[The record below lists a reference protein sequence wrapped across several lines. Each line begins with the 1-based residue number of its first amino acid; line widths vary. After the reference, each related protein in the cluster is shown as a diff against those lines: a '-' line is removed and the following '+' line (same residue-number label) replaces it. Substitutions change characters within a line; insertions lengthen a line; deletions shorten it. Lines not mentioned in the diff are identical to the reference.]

1 MQKEISKIFIAQ
13 YRGIGPLSMGIEF
26 FTRSK
31 WSHSA
36 IVIKYDD
43 DDDGAFILYE
53 AWGFK
58 GVVKIEGHT
67 LHEVLSKNHR
77 PITMVDLYTIDL
89 CYPRIDFL
97 DKQVGKKYDW
107 SLINKFVT
115 RRPAMENDKW
125 ICSELVGEFCNRSGN
140 PLQHMPTW
148 KMAPEHVGISPVLE
162 PHSVVRT
169 I

>member
-1 MQKEISKIFIAQ
+1 MKIFIAQ
-13 YRGIGPLSMGIEF
+13 YQGIGPLSRGIEL

-36 IVIKYDD
+36 IVVKYD
-43 DDDGAFILYE
+43 GGTFVLYE

-58 GVVKIEGHT
+58 GVVKVESDN
-67 LHEVLSKNHR
+67 LFSVLSENHR
-77 PITMVDLYTIDL
+77 PNTPVDMFTIELPD
-89 CYPRIDFL
+89 PNIRFL
-97 DKQVGKKYDW
+97 DDQVGKKYDW

-125 ICSELVGEFCNRSGN
+125 ICSELVGEFCSRSGN

-148 KMAPEHVGISPVLE
+148 KMAPEHVGISPVKV
-162 PHSVVRT
+162 PHGIVKT